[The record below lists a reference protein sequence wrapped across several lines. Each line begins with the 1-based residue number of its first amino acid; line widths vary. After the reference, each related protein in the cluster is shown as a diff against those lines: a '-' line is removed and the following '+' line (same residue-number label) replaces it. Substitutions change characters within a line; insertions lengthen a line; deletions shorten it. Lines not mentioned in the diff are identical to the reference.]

1 MKTVTVCTLVLA
13 ACLNS
18 GCFYLVQEGQG
29 GVAERYPMPQHHQ
42 GFEERLQVCM
52 DRYLEHIGL
61 GIDRFFPSA
70 YSEIEH
76 RLVQSRRLH
85 SARYPEHALFQL
97 QQAERM
103 LRQMDIEYT
112 RRFVSHTPSCKN
124 LHQQELCI

>member
-1 MKTVTVCTLVLA
+1 MNAVKVSAWVLA

-18 GCFYLVQEGQG
+18 GCFYLVQEGKG
-29 GVAERYPMPQHHQ
+29 GVAERYPLPQHHV
-42 GFEERLQVCM
+42 GFEDRLEICLDVYM
-52 DRYLEHIGL
+52 EHVGI
-61 GIDRFFPSA
+61 GIDRYFPST

-112 RRFVSHTPSCKN
+112 RRFVSLDPSCKN
-124 LHQQELCI
+124 LNQTELCI